1 MCITLTKWVVTLV
14 YDSYMET
21 WTLYICGFTNWD
33 AHPMYAPIMG
43 YKPYTPIYQYTNCCF
58 YGYHY
63 VSIYLSIYLSIYQS
77 INLSIYIYLSIYLC
91 IYLSI
96 YLVCIYIY
104 IIYILYYKHII
115 CFYGL
120 YTKHT
125 KAPNLTGPALSR
137 RTAQARHHTGRDGHV
152 LTYDIGTRQ

>member
-21 WTLYICGFTNWD
+21 WTLYIYVVLPTGMHTPCMHQLWVISLIHQYIN
-33 AHPMYAPIMG
+33 
-43 YKPYTPIYQYTNCCF
+43 TPIVASMAITMCLSIYLF
-58 YGYHY
+58 
-63 VSIYLSIYLSIYQS
+63 IYLSINLSIY
-77 INLSIYIYLSIYLC
+77 LSIYIYLSID
-91 IYLSI
+91 LS
-96 YLVCIYIY
+96 
-104 IIYILYYKHII
+104 ILYYKHII

>member
-1 MCITLTKWVVTLV
+1 MDTIYIYVVLPTGMHTPCMHQLWVISLIHQ
-14 YDSYMET
+14 
-21 WTLYICGFTNWD
+21 YIN
-33 AHPMYAPIMG
+33 
-43 YKPYTPIYQYTNCCF
+43 TPIVASMAITMCL
-58 YGYHY
+58 
-63 VSIYLSIYLSIYQS
+63 SIYLFIYLSIYQS
-77 INLSIYIYLSIYLC
+77 INLSIYLSIFIYLSIYLC

-96 YLVCIYIY
+96 YLS
-104 IIYILYYKHII
+104 ILYYKHII